1 MTEPAA
7 DEDAT
12 DAHDAASDTT
22 PEALNAAPARP
33 SPGGLSAFL
42 TFRVAAGDYGV
53 DILKVHE
60 IVGLL
65 PVTPLH
71 GSPQAISGVVNL
83 RGSVVPVMSLRA
95 LFNLGAGSASPHRVF
110 IIIDHD
116 QELIGL
122 AVDQVLD
129 VVRLTPAQIS
139 PPSGSGTGI
148 DPTFIQAVGRGP
160 GRIMTLLDIERIL
173 SFRATRAQPA

>member
-7 DEDAT
+7 DTAPD
-12 DAHDAASDTT
+12 
-22 PEALNAAPARP
+22 AAPA
-33 SPGGLSAFL
+33 LSAQETLSAYL
-42 TFRVAAGDYGV
+42 TFRIADDAYGI

-60 IVGLL
+60 IVALL

-71 GSPQAISGVVNL
+71 GSPPAVSGVVNL

-122 AVDQVLD
+122 AVDQVLE
-129 VVRLTPAQIS
+129 VVRFTPAQIG
-139 PPSGSGTGI
+139 PSSGVRAGMNPAFIRAIGTGH
-148 DPTFIQAVGRGP
+148 GRT
-160 GRIMTLLDIERIL
+160 MHLLAIEQIL
-173 SFRATRAQPA
+173 SFPGAQVQSP